1 MKELKTT
8 HLNYGTTEG
17 SDDDDTD
24 CVTYDDDDDDDYIL
38 DRCNSMYAY
47 TIAVMFEA
55 IK

>member
-1 MKELKTT
+1 MKKLKTT

-38 DRCNSMYAY
+38 DRCNSNVCLHDCSNVRGY
-47 TIAVMFEA
+47 
-55 IK
+55 